1 MISSETVAPP
11 ASGAC
16 QASARRTLLA
26 LTYVPTDTCQ
36 IDEVD
41 FASPRMVGRTAEPN
55 ARIGPIQALLRN
67 AVPPPVQV
75 IDVEPNHELGTSVPK
90 SGVAVALPPF
100 LESKVSEQSPTGFI
114 ILPAWYE
121 RKQRIGYEI
130 FHGSA
135 CNYGDWLADA

>member
-1 MISSETVAPP
+1 
-11 ASGAC
+11 
-16 QASARRTLLA
+16 
-26 LTYVPTDTCQ
+26 
-36 IDEVD
+36 
-41 FASPRMVGRTAEPN
+41 MVGRTAEPN

-75 IDVEPNHELGTSVPK
+75 IDVEPNHEVLSKVLVIEPLENELGTSVPK